1 MRSFEDRWLW
11 LRATITE
18 DHAAAQDLADATAD
32 PDRSTRLH
40 GQVAAFARVL
50 GRMDDADRNGPGG
63 TI

>member
-1 MRSFEDRWLW
+1 MRSFEDRWNW
-11 LRATITE
+11 LRDQLTE
-18 DHAAAQDLADATAD
+18 DHAAAQDLAHATAD

-50 GRMDDADRNGPGG
+50 TRMNDADRNGPGG

>member
-1 MRSFEDRWLW
+1 MRSFEDRWNW
-11 LRATITE
+11 LRDQLTE
-18 DHAAAQDLADATAD
+18 DHAAATDLADATAD

-50 GRMDDADRNGPGG
+50 TRMDDADRNGPGG